1 MPEKSA
7 GGEVPE
13 VRLPKAGS
21 PLALRNW
28 RVRTRL
34 IALIAIPTIVA
45 VVLGALRVTSSIGS
59 AQQYQVVG
67 EVNGLIT
74 QVGELVRD
82 LGLERDLASRYAAA
96 GRTGAARD
104 RLTGQQGIVDVSV
117 NRVLSRAKT
126 TEADLSEIGRRA
138 LERVR
143 TRLSQLRALRDTA
156 IKSQLPP
163 LPTMEKYSETIAD
176 LLQLYDELAQ
186 GASDEQLIST
196 SAALRSIARAEEE
209 ASKQRALLGIA
220 LERGS
225 FEETEFNAF
234 LDAGSKRNSER
245 AAFRSAATLQQ
256 RQMFDDTVAN
266 LKVGRAE
273 FYIDRAVLLHNN
285 AVGVASGN
293 NVAGT
298 RYLRR
303 LDTSSNDDAN
313 LWFDSI
319 SETVDRLHQV
329 QKTLGV
335 QVSTRSTDVASSDRQ
350 LAAINIAIVVG
361 LLILVLAITAV
372 MAGSL
377 VRPLRRL
384 RGDALKIA
392 GQTLPDLV
400 RQLRETDVNPD
411 QLRVPPIEIN
421 SRDEIGEVAR
431 AFDEVHREAVRLAGE
446 ESKLRANVN
455 AMFVNLSRRSQT
467 LVERQITLIDGLEQG
482 EQDEQRLSNLFK
494 LDHLA
499 TRMRRNSENLL
510 VLAGQEPP
518 RRWSQPVKL
527 VDVARASLS
536 EVENYERVVLEVPEG
551 VSIAGQAVNDIIH
564 LLAELIENALSFSP
578 RETRVPVSGSRIDGG
593 GIMLSI
599 SDSGIGMTA
608 EELAQANDRLT
619 NAPTV
624 DVSVSRRMG
633 LFVVARLAHRHGIRV
648 QLRPHGS
655 GGLTAMVLIPE
666 SLLGAQTPSYAG
678 SATPAGAGV
687 GTGPSHE
694 DAFSPQQPAAAGWP
708 ATPYQLGPGHPSYPS
723 YPSAEPAAAGSPW
736 SAAPQWPSDNG
747 TGNGTGNGLG
757 AGMGNGLGGGMG
769 TGAGG
774 TGNWMAGNSAPSS
787 DVWVSSRGPATGE
800 TTALPRR
807 GALPEEPAPWTR
819 APEEPGPWT
828 RTPEPQPAAGSRYD
842 FPEVQADA
850 TGPIPVVK
858 PASDGDEY
866 LPIFASVES
875 AWFEHGSEAGA
886 ASWGSS
892 KADEGW
898 SAAKAVVEPVRDGAT
913 ASGLPKRV
921 PKANLVPGSADTVS
935 APKGVA
941 PMPAVSPDR
950 VRSRLSSFQQGFR
963 AARDDISEGRT
974 YGSGPRSDSREEGA

>member
-1 MPEKSA
+1 MPEKPV

-13 VRLPKAGS
+13 VQLPKSGS

-34 IALIAIPTIVA
+34 IALIAVPTLVA

-67 EVNGLIT
+67 EVNTLVT

-82 LGLERDLASRYAAA
+82 LGLERDLASRFVAS
-96 GRTGAARD
+96 GRSGGEKD
-104 RLTGQQGIVDVSV
+104 RLAGQQRIVDVSV
-117 NRVLSRAKT
+117 GRVLSSAKT
-126 TEADLSEIGRRA
+126 TEDSLSEIGRRS
-138 LERVR
+138 LDRIT
-143 TRLSQLRALRDTA
+143 TRLSQLRSLRDTA
-156 IKSQLPP
+156 INSHLPP
-163 LPTMEKYSETIAD
+163 LPTMEKYSETIAE

-186 GASDEQLIST
+186 GAADEQLIST
-196 SAALRSIARAEEE
+196 SAALRAIARAEEE
-209 ASKQRALLGIA
+209 ASKQRALLAIA

-266 LKVGRAE
+266 TKIGRAE

-285 AVGVASGN
+285 AVGVASSN
-293 NVAGT
+293 NVTGT

-303 LDTSSNDDAN
+303 LDTSSNDDAGR
-313 LWFDSI
+313 WFDSI
-319 SETVDRLHQV
+319 SDTVDRLHQV
-329 QKTLGV
+329 QKNLGV
-335 QVSTRSTDVASSDRQ
+335 QVATRSTDVASADRQ
-350 LAAINIAIVVG
+350 TAAINIAIVVG
-361 LLILVLAITAV
+361 LLILVLVITAI

-400 RQLRETDVNPD
+400 RQLRETDVSPD
-411 QLRVPPIEIN
+411 KLRVPPIEIN
-421 SRDEIGEVAR
+421 SKDEIGEVAR

-482 EQDEQRLSNLFK
+482 EQDEQRLGNLFK

-551 VSIAGQAVNDIIH
+551 VSIAGQAVNDVIH

-599 SDSGIGMTA
+599 SDSGIGMTG

-666 SLLGAQTPSYAG
+666 SLLGAQAPSYAG
-678 SATPAGAGV
+678 SATPATAGAGQ
-687 GTGPSHE
+687 PSRE
-694 DAFSPQQPAAAGWP
+694 EAFPSPQPAGAGWP
-708 ATPYQLGPGHPSYPS
+708 ASSYQLGPGHPSYPS
-723 YPSAEPAAAGSPW
+723 YPSTESTAAGSPW
-736 SAAPQWPSDNG
+736 ASAPQWPSDTGTSNG
-747 TGNGTGNGLG
+747 VGNGMGGGVG
-757 AGMGNGLGGGMG
+757 AGAGSGS
-769 TGAGG
+769 GAG
-774 TGNWMAGNSAPSS
+774 TGNWMANNSAPSS

-807 GALPEEPAPWTR
+807 GAAPPPEEPSPWTR
-819 APEEPGPWT
+819 APAEEPSPWT
-828 RTPEPQPAAGSRYD
+828 RPAGRPSGGAAPSFD
-842 FPEVQADA
+842 FPETESAA

-858 PASDGDEY
+858 PATSGDEY

-875 AWFEHGSEAGA
+875 AWFDNGGEANA
-886 ASWGSS
+886 ATWGSS

-913 ASGLPKRV
+913 AAGLPKRV